1 MHRSIPYI
9 YYAIQLIFGPI
20 GKRLP
25 RSVRASVSKG
35 GGGEEKTAI
44 PNWLHLQISAISS
57 SPPASSSMLWPKLSL
72 YGAGEDRIAYL

>member
-1 MHRSIPYI
+1 MGVCITYIDPYI
-9 YYAIQLIFGPI
+9 VYMYVYYAIQLIFGPI

-35 GGGEEKTAI
+35 GGGGGEEKTAI

-57 SPPASSSMLWPKLSL
+57 SPRASSSMLCL
-72 YGAGEDRIAYL
+72 AIA